1 MVPTAWPRGVSST
14 VVRLSFST
22 TLAESKSP
30 IWRALISLSW
40 VTDTRMLSVCG
51 ARDTNFRSEEEGEF
65 GRGRSSF
72 RSLERRRYSSAALA
86 AVAVLES
93 PYLEVAMK
101 HRLSMQERQ
110 SRRDLLR
117 IPTHLETREALARRC
132 ELLHVRA
139 QRA

>member
-14 VVRLSFST
+14 VATLSFGT

-40 VTDTRMLSVCG
+40 VTDTRMLSVCD
-51 ARDTNFRSEEEGEF
+51 ARIVSD
-65 GRGRSSF
+65 GRITQQSMV
-72 RSLERRRYSSAALA
+72 ET
-86 AVAVLES
+86 
-93 PYLEVAMK
+93 YLEVAMK